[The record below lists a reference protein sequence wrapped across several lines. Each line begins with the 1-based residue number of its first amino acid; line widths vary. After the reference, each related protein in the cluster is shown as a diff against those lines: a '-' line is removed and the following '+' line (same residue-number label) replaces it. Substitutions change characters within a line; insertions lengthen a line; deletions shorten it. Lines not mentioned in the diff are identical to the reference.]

1 MFFFTPEELKSIL
14 AFVLLFS
21 VVVVSAGTFSGL
33 SYNQNAFAS
42 SPPVVSVTSPAN
54 GATVPSST
62 VTITGTASSSSSTI
76 SSVQISIDGSSYV
89 PVTGTTSWSYT
100 ANGLAAG
107 IHSITVKATDGQGL
121 IGYSTNI
128 VAGTPISVGA
138 AQELVFDPANGN
150 IYEANYANTN
160 TIAVISGTT
169 NTVIATIPDSGG
181 PTGITYDST
190 NGDIYTANYNSGT
203 VTVINTATNTVAG
216 SPISVGV
223 HPFGVAFVPTN
234 GKIYV
239 SNTGSN
245 TVSVIDPTTNTVTDI
260 ISTGTHPQD
269 FTFDPTNGDLYVTIQ
284 GSNAISVINPSTN
297 TITATISVGSAP
309 RGSVYDSTNGMIY
322 LANAGTDTVSVID
335 PMTNTVASTITLGGN
350 TPTGVTLDPTNGYI
364 YVANQGVN
372 QISVIDSA
380 TNTVLNP
387 ITLPSG
393 NSYYIIFDP
402 VNSDIYT
409 SSGSNIVRIQTQTD
423 FTVTQIT
430 TATTLQSSQNPST
443 VGQSVTFTAAVT
455 PTPTTGDTVTFYD
468 GATNI
473 GTGTTN
479 STGQATLATSLS
491 VGSHSITATFAGDS
505 SFVTSTSSALSQTV
519 NKITTTTTLA
529 SSQNPSTF
537 GQSVT
542 ITAAVS
548 PNTATGTVTFTVD
561 GTPQTPVTV
570 SSGQATFNSSSLSVG
585 SHTITAAYS
594 GDTND
599 AGSTGT
605 LSPSQVVNPISFSSF
620 TAEVHIEDNYT
631 HFELKS
637 KFTLGTGSSGINP
650 VTDNVSLQ
658 VGTFSTTIPS
668 GSFKYDDKQ
677 YKFEGVIN
685 GVHIETSIK
694 SLGSN
699 TFELKAEAE
708 HANMKG
714 TTNPVSVQVTIGNNS
729 DTTTVNAMID
739 VDHDTKHDN
748 NSGHDHNT
756 EHDNK

>member
-1 MFFFTPEELKSIL
+1 MKSIL

-21 VVVVSAGTFSGL
+21 AVVVSAGTFSGL
-33 SYNQNAFAS
+33 SSNQNAFAS

-89 PVTGTTSWSYT
+89 PVTGTTSWSYA
-100 ANGLAAG
+100 ANGLAVG
-107 IHSITVKATDGQGL
+107 IHSITAKATDNQGL

-128 VAGTPISVGA
+128 VAGTPISVGS

-181 PTGITYDST
+181 PTGIAYDST

-216 SPISVGV
+216 SPISVGA

-245 TVSVIDPTTNTVTDI
+245 TVSVIDPTTNTVTAI

-284 GSNAISVINPSTN
+284 GSNTVSVINPSTN
-297 TITATISVGSAP
+297 TITATISVGNGP
-309 RGSVYDSTNGMIY
+309 RGSVYDSTNGEIY
-322 LANAGTDTVSVID
+322 LANAISDTVSVID
-335 PMTNTVASTITLGGN
+335 PTTNTVGSTIALGGN
-350 TPTGVTLDPTNGYI
+350 TPTGVTFDPTNGYI

-380 TNTVLNP
+380 TNAVLNP

-393 NSYYIIFDP
+393 DSYYIIFDP

-409 SSGSNIVRIQTQTD
+409 SSGSNIVTIQTQTD

-430 TATTLQSSQNPST
+430 TTTAL
-443 VGQSVTFTAAVT
+443 
-455 PTPTTGDTVTFYD
+455 
-468 GATNI
+468 
-473 GTGTTN
+473 
-479 STGQATLATSLS
+479 
-491 VGSHSITATFAGDS
+491 
-505 SFVTSTSSALSQTV
+505 TSSL
-519 NKITTTTTLA
+519 
-529 SSQNPSTF
+529 NPSTF

-548 PNTATGTVTFTVD
+548 PNTATGTVTFTID
-561 GTPQTPVTV
+561 GTPQTPVIV
-570 SSGQATFNSSSLSVG
+570 SSGQATFSSSSLSVG

-594 GDTND
+594 GDTNDLSSTSSALTQTVTQITTTTTLTSSQNPSTFGSPVTFTATVSPSTATGTVIFSIDGITQPSVTISGGIASFSSSSLSAGSHTITAAYPGDTND

-620 TAEVHIEDNYT
+620 TAKVHIEDNYT

-637 KFTLGTGSSGINP
+637 KFTLGTGSTGINP

-658 VGTFSTTIPS
+658 VGTFSTTIPA
-668 GSFKYDDKQ
+668 GSFKHDDKH

-708 HANMKG
+708 HANMTG
-714 TTNPVSVQVTIGNNS
+714 TANPVSVQVTIGNNS
-729 DTTTVNAMID
+729 GTTTVNAKID